1 MQDSGAPTKI
11 ALPWGAGASSPYINS
26 VPVPS
31 QQGTTPGRA
40 SWTDGFPPLNAVL
53 RASGG
58 VPPFIGDMNGGLNQV
73 SAGLQWLQAGAF
85 MPYDAVFQTAIGGYR
100 SGAVVASAATL
111 GLYWLSTV
119 DNNLTNPDS
128 GGAGWDG
135 IVLAAAP
142 LIGLQVF
149 TSPGTFTVPTA
160 VTAAEYE
167 IWGGGGGGGG
177 SLGAGSAGSSGAGG
191 GYCYGIATSLTPG
204 GTVSVTVGAGGTGGD
219 GTPHNGTAGGSSSFG
234 SFGSAT
240 GGGGGF
246 GANGTINVVSAAGG
260 TGTGGSLTY
269 NGYGGGFAIV
279 LPAGAYAQG
288 LGGGA
293 FKSPPPPVGVS
304 NTSQAGTSAIYPG
317 TGGNGSILGA
327 SGGNGAPGLVIVR
340 WAL

>member
-73 SAGLQWLQAGAF
+73 SAGLQWLQAGPF
-85 MPYDAVFQTAIGGYR
+85 LPYDATFQSAIGGYR
-100 SGAVVASAATL
+100 NGSVVASVSTS

-119 DNNLTNPDS
+119 DNNNTNPDS
-128 GGAGWDG
+128 GGAGWEA
-135 IVLAAAP
+135 IVLAGAA

-149 TSPGTFTVPTA
+149 TASGTFTVPTA
-160 VTAAEYE
+160 VTAVEYE
-167 IWGGGGGGGG
+167 IWGAGGGAGGT
-177 SLGAGSAGSSGAGG
+177 LGAGSASSSGAGG
-191 GYCYGIATSLTPG
+191 GYCCGLATGLTPG
-204 GTVSVTVGAGGTGGD
+204 GTVAVTVGVGGTGGD

-234 SFGSAT
+234 AFGSAT

-246 GANGTINVVSAAGG
+246 GANGAIQTSAPSGGAGSGG
-260 TGTGGSLTY
+260 TLTY
-269 NGYGGGFAIV
+269 
-279 LPAGAYAQG
+279 PG
-288 LGGGA
+288 LGGGFGFVVGSALSAAIGGAA
-293 FKSPPPPVGVS
+293 FKSPAPSPQV
-304 NTSQAGTSAIYPG
+304 NTIPTSGSAGTYPG
-317 TGGNGSILGA
+317 VGGNGSTNGA
-327 SGGNGAPGLVIVR
+327 SGGNGANGLIIVR